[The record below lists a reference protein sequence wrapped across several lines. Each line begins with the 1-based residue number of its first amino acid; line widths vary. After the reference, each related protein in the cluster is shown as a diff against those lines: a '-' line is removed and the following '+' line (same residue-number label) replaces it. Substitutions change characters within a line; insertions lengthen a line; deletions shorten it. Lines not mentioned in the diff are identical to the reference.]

1 MSSMPSSEAKLMYAV
16 VGDEERVLEGR
27 GGYVEGDSWSRTVY
41 LRQITYGGETEALV
55 GLKV

>member
-1 MSSMPSSEAKLMYAV
+1 MYAV
-16 VGDEERVLEGR
+16 VGDEERVLEER
-27 GGYVEGDSWSRTVY
+27 GGYEEGDLWSSTAY